1 MTEHP
6 SLPSKPII
14 LSRLPAKEWFGLDE
28 AAAHSGWG
36 RGFVRARIL
45 KGELPAQACTTGDAR
60 HTGRNSTY
68 RIHVDD
74 LCFFIIRN
82 PARKLTDAPFRDL
95 AMIIRSWPA
104 WMRRELVKLLDR
116 LGHDDSTRA
125 DDEVSGE
132 PRI

>member
-1 MTEHP
+1 MLEHP

-36 RGFVRARIL
+36 RGYVRARIVN
-45 KGELPAQACTTGDAR
+45 GELPAQACTTGDAR

-82 PARKLTDAPFRDL
+82 PRRKLTEEPYRDVT
-95 AMIIRSWPA
+95 MILRAWPA
-104 WMRRELVKLLDR
+104 WMRREFVKLLNR
-116 LGHDDSTRA
+116 LGHDNSARP
-125 DDEVSGE
+125 DDEVSSE
-132 PRI
+132 TRI